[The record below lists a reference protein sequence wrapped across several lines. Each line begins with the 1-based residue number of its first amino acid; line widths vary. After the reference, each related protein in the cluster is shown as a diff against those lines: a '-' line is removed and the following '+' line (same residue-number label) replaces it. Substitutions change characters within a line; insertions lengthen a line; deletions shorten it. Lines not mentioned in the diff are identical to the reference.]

1 MKKKAIFCRQLLH
14 DKDEIIEYETGLSAL
29 NKIGLVSQI
38 PKRICMAS
46 NLHQKRVPEGIQ
58 VEVRKPPA
66 MVGGNNY
73 QPLPRTAHKETK
85 KYLTITAIKGTIIS
99 IDPATPMAVYDSYA
113 QPGGAF
119 HFEEVYKF
127 SFPIY
132 AGNGVCLSKR

>member
-1 MKKKAIFCRQLLH
+1 
-14 DKDEIIEYETGLSAL
+14 
-29 NKIGLVSQI
+29 
-38 PKRICMAS
+38 MAS

-127 SFPIY
+127 SFPRIY
-132 AGNGVCLSKR
+132 NNTRQATACVCQSVEA

>member
-1 MKKKAIFCRQLLH
+1 MHLIYTK
-14 DKDEIIEYETGLSAL
+14 
-29 NKIGLVSQI
+29 
-38 PKRICMAS
+38 
-46 NLHQKRVPEGIQ
+46 KRVPEGIQ

-66 MVGGNNY
+66 MVDGNNY

-132 AGNGVCLSKR
+132 NNTRQATACVCQSVEA